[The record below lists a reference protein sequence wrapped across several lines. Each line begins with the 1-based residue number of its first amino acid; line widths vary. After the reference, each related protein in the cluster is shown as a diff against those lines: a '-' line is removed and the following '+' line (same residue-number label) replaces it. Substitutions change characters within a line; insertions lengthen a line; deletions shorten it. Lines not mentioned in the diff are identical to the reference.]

1 MAMQT
6 RLSHS
11 SIVYGKRWCS
21 MRTLV
26 RLAKRAERRAMVSM
40 FASKIMRVVSVD
52 FKIESVGNG
61 CGKPQSHEASGVE
74 CCDGRGGV
82 MFDSLAV
89 AAK

>member
-1 MAMQT
+1 
-6 RLSHS
+6 
-11 SIVYGKRWCS
+11 
-21 MRTLV
+21 
-26 RLAKRAERRAMVSM
+26 MVSM